1 MAVFSYH
8 INRRLSVDSRISSYR
23 LPTGSAMAKIRQ
35 LESYYFHFND
45 HARTI
50 GFDPDAEGSG
60 APAPRRIGMIAQ
72 ALEQVEP
79 TLVKPIEVAQDESGT
94 QYYGIDYQ
102 TLNAMCIDA
111 LNELNERADAIKTQL
126 GMPIETYPEIHT
138 YIPEQM
144 PQYEI
149 TSITCNPQ
157 NGVEGSVATWTV
169 TGTNLPDGLPIPF
182 KLRGTFNHLD
192 ISLNEDIE
200 HVNTT
205 TLNIHDPS
213 FMTEEDIFH
222 NGMAWGWLVAKDGEA
237 SITLNYIKDN
247 TIEGTEEIRM
257 ELGEKDGWLK
267 PINTSITAT
276 ATISDS

>member
-1 MAVFSYH
+1 MAFFSYPV
-8 INRRLSVDSRISSYR
+8 NRRLSVDSRITSYR
-23 LPTGSAMAKIRQ
+23 LPTASAMSKIRQ

-50 GFDPDAEGSG
+50 GFDPDEENTG

-79 TLVKPIEVAQDESGT
+79 TLVKPIEVAQDETDT

-102 TLNAMCIDA
+102 TLNAMCVDA
-111 LNELNERADAIKTQL
+111 LNELNERADVIKTQL
-126 GMPIETYPEIHT
+126 GMPIETYPEMHT

-149 TSITCNPQ
+149 TGIACNPQ
-157 NGVEGSVATWTV
+157 NGVEGSVATWTL
-169 TGTNLPDGLPIPF
+169 TGTNLPDGLPIAF
-182 KLRGTFNHLD
+182 KLTGTFNHLD

-200 HVNTT
+200 HVETT
-205 TLNIHDPS
+205 SLSIHDPS
-213 FMTEEDIFH
+213 FMNEEDIFH
-222 NGMAWGWLVAKDGEA
+222 NGMAWGWLVTKDGEA
-237 SITLNYIKDN
+237 SITLNYIEDN
-247 TIEGTEEIRM
+247 TIEGTEEITM
-257 ELGEKDGWLK
+257 TLQPSDGWGK
-267 PINTSITAT
+267 PINGPITAT

>member
-1 MAVFSYH
+1 MAFFSYPV
-8 INRRLSVDSRISSYR
+8 NRRLSVDGRITSYR
-23 LPTGSAMAKIRQ
+23 LPTGSAMSKIRQ

-50 GFDPDAEGSG
+50 GFDPDEENTGVS
-60 APAPRRIGMIAQ
+60 APRRIGMIAQ
-72 ALEQVEP
+72 ALEQIEP
-79 TLVKPIEVAQDESGT
+79 TLVKPIEVAQDETGT

-102 TLNAMCIDA
+102 TLNAMCVDA
-111 LNELNERADAIKTQL
+111 LNELNKRADVIKTQL
-126 GMPIETYPEIHT
+126 GMPIETYPEMHT

-157 NGVEGSVATWTV
+157 DGVEGSVATWTV

-200 HVNTT
+200 QVYRTS
-205 TLNIHDPS
+205 LSIHDPS
-213 FMTEEDIFH
+213 FMNEDDIFH
-222 NGMAWGWLVAKDGEA
+222 NGMAWGWLIAKDGEA

-257 ELGEKDGWLK
+257 ELGERDGWLK
-267 PINTSITAT
+267 PINTPITAT